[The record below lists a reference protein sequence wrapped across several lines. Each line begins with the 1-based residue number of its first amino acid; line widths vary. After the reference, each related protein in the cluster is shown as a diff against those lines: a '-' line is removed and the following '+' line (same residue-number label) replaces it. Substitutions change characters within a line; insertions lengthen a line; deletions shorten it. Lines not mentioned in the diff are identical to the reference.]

1 MTFIQNHI
9 GDLQFPGDKHFN
21 PPWAQP
27 RISPRTKAV
36 TTWVVFG
43 TALCA
48 FVVVMC
54 LFNLAGTPE
63 RGRAGLLSFTAVLAA
78 VGVLLGVWS
87 WRRWEAARSGLWRAQ
102 HDYNQA
108 IGRQAPTAEQLQAL
122 QLGTA
127 WDFKDKAW
135 GHSLAKFPCEREVG
149 HLPDW
154 RQRFAMIDPGT
165 VADHRAALMEWWA
178 IGTTA
183 SYREMV
189 ERLFNGLHSRNLD
202 AAYLRAPDTRS
213 FLDHLAGISDLPID
227 YVDYCIHGSVRDRG
241 LRPPPRLWGWDL
253 GRIAIIAR
261 GAYGAGLIDEEEA
274 WRDMSRAS
282 AWARTIFPTRKEFLH
297 NIVLG
302 FAFWSD
308 DFTETH
314 TFGQAVAAALANSEG
329 WPVLAQPWQPGG
341 VTLPEHVW
349 HGWDDLDSDDDQEP
363 VGRP

>member
-1 MTFIQNHI
+1 MTFLQNHI

-21 PPWAQP
+21 PTWAQQ
-27 RISPRTKAV
+27 RINPRTKAV

-43 TALCA
+43 TTLCA
-48 FVVVMC
+48 LVVAMC
-54 LFNLAGTPE
+54 LANLGGTPE
-63 RGRAGLLSFTAVLAA
+63 RGRAGLLTFIAVVAA
-78 VGVLLGVWS
+78 VGLLLGIWS
-87 WRRWEAARSGLWRAQ
+87 WRRWDAARSGLWRAQ
-102 HDYNQA
+102 QDYNRA
-108 IGRQAPTAEQLQAL
+108 VGRQAPTTEQLQAL

-127 WDFKDKAW
+127 WDFRDKSW

-189 ERLFNGLHSRNLD
+189 ARLFDGLHSRNLD
-202 AAYLRAPDTRS
+202 AAYLGNPDARS
-213 FLDHLAGISDLPID
+213 FLDHLAGVSDLPLD
-227 YVDYCIHGSVRDRG
+227 YVEYCIHGSVRDRG

-282 AWARTIFPTRKEFLH
+282 AWARTIFATREEFFH

-314 TFGQAVAAALANSEG
+314 QFGQAVTAALANHEG
-329 WPVLAQPWQPGG
+329 WPVLAQPWLPGE
-341 VTLPEHVW
+341 VTLPDHVW
-349 HGWDDLDSDDDQEP
+349 HGWDDLDSDDDEES
-363 VGRP
+363 VGHR